1 MHVCLD
7 VFFFFQAEDGI
18 RDLTVTGVQTCALPI
33 SPEGEIPHGAHL
45 SYSHLPCSSATQDA
59 RAKSSVN
66 FKPRLATCG
75 ARQGRLQRSKSSSSN
90 LLAELSQQTFQA
102 VELCLQCRE
111 SFFGLRQVS
120 LAAHLFQPQSGC
132 RGRRG
137 GKVAHRAF

>member
-1 MHVCLD
+1 RR
-7 VFFFFQAEDGI
+7 A
-18 RDLTVTGVQTCALPI
+18 
-33 SPEGEIPHGAHL
+33 SPLFP
-45 SYSHLPCSSATQDA
+45 LPCSSATQEG

-120 LAAHLFQPQSGC
+120 LAAHLLQPQSGAVAAGAAKLLTAPFSVWAARSSNLASPRATASRIAVSS
-132 RGRRG
+132 RG
-137 GKVAHRAF
+137 

>member
-1 MHVCLD
+1 MEQRQL
-7 VFFFFQAEDGI
+7 A
-18 RDLTVTGVQTCALPI
+18 
-33 SPEGEIPHGAHL
+33 PEGEIPHGAHL

-102 VELCLQCRE
+102 VELCLECRE

-120 LAAHLFQPQSGC
+120 LAAHLLQPQSGC